1 MNFPITTTVS
11 VKDKEM
17 VRFVDLSA
25 GDESDLAE
33 LKTIFLT
40 CFPEYAFFVPEIDE
54 AFREPERSGERIVH
68 QVIAYVEG
76 VPAGIVVMHTNLQ
89 RRVNL
94 IHFIAVLEK
103 FRGPI
108 PGDSSLARRI
118 IEFAGLQAAQASLR
132 RGVDTNH
139 GFVCE
144 SYAESVEIWERLG
157 YTTLCSDYA
166 EPNYGRD
173 WALHGEPELL
183 SRILMGQLLPA
194 SDSSNADLRQAGIE
208 AFLLDH
214 YHLPR
219 NNLKVT
225 ELLGPA

>member
-1 MNFPITTTVS
+1 
-11 VKDKEM
+11 M

-25 GDESDLAE
+25 GDENDLAE

-40 CFPEYAFFVPEIDE
+40 CFPKYAFFVPEIDE
-54 AFREPERSGERIVH
+54 AFTEPERSGERIVH

-76 VPAGIVVMHTNLQ
+76 APAGMAIVHTNLQ
-89 RRVNL
+89 RGVNL
-94 IHFIAVLEK
+94 IHFIAVLEE
-103 FRGPI
+103 FRGPV
-108 PGDSSLARRI
+108 PGESSLVRRI
-118 IEFAGLQAAQASLR
+118 IGFAGQQAAQASLR
-132 RGVDTNH
+132 HGVDTHH

-173 WALHGEPELL
+173 WALHGDPELL
-183 SRILMGQLLPA
+183 SRILMGQPSAA
-194 SDSSNADLRQAGIE
+194 SASSNADLRQAGIE

-219 NNLKVT
+219 NNKKVT

>member
-1 MNFPITTTVS
+1 
-11 VKDKEM
+11 M

-25 GDESDLAE
+25 GDENDLAE

-40 CFPEYAFFVPEIDE
+40 CFPKYAFFVPEIDE
-54 AFREPERSGERIVH
+54 AFTEPERIGERIVH

-76 VPAGIVVMHTNLQ
+76 VPAGMAIVHTNLQ
-89 RRVNL
+89 RGVNL
-94 IHFIAVLEK
+94 IHFIAVLEE
-103 FRGPI
+103 FRGPV
-108 PGDSSLARRI
+108 PGESSLVRRI
-118 IEFAGLQAAQASLR
+118 IGFAGQQAAQASLR
-132 RGVDTNH
+132 HGVDTHH

-173 WALHGEPELL
+173 WALHGDPELL
-183 SRILMGQLLPA
+183 SRILMGQLSAA
-194 SDSSNADLRQAGIE
+194 SASSTADLRQAGIE

-219 NNLKVT
+219 NNKKVT

>member
-1 MNFPITTTVS
+1 
-11 VKDKEM
+11 M

-25 GDESDLAE
+25 GDENDLAE

-40 CFPEYAFFVPEIDE
+40 CFPKYAFFVPEIDE
-54 AFREPERSGERIVH
+54 AFTEPERSGERIVH

-76 VPAGIVVMHTNLQ
+76 APAGMAIVHTNLQ
-89 RRVNL
+89 RGVNL
-94 IHFIAVLEK
+94 IHFIAVLEE
-103 FRGPI
+103 FRGPV
-108 PGDSSLARRI
+108 PGESSLVRRI
-118 IEFAGLQAAQASLR
+118 IGFAGQQAAQASLR
-132 RGVDTNH
+132 HGVDTHH

-173 WALHGEPELL
+173 WALHGDPELL
-183 SRILMGQLLPA
+183 SRILMGQLSAA
-194 SDSSNADLRQAGIE
+194 SASSNADLRQAGIE

-219 NNLKVT
+219 NNKKVT

>member
-1 MNFPITTTVS
+1 
-11 VKDKEM
+11 M